1 MNEEE
6 FRRYQSDKDQKNLED
21 KVKRW
26 KQLQP
31 ATYGQGLLPRLMWEY
46 VTTADQ
52 MFVDGHFLGVVLLCA
67 AVTELLLADQVM
79 TRTQMT
85 RGEMEHFGL
94 EQMAILSHRLEIL
107 TDQEKD
113 AIDELRKL
121 RNALI
126 HANAGRL
133 GKMAKKSYGSSYEG
147 LETEFYLSPLSDE
160 TGIRAD
166 ALKYLCFTRDLTFK
180 FYGAQP

>member
-6 FRRYQSDKDQKNLED
+6 FRKYQISRNQKTLD
-21 KVKRW
+21 GKVKRW
-26 KQLQP
+26 KQIQP
-31 ATYGQGLLPRLMWEY
+31 VTYGQPLPKLMWEY
-46 VTTADQ
+46 VTTADD
-52 MFVDGHFLGVVLLCA
+52 MFIDGHFLGVVLLCA

-85 RGEMEHFGL
+85 RDEMGHFGL
-94 EQMAILSHRLEIL
+94 EQMAILSHRLQIL

-126 HANAGRL
+126 HANAGKL
-133 GKMAKKSYGSSYEG
+133 GKMARKSYGDFYEG
-147 LETEFYLSPLSDE
+147 LGTEFYLFPLSDE
-160 TGIRAD
+160 SGVRAD
-166 ALKYLCFTRDLTFK
+166 ALKYLRFTRDLTFR

>member
-6 FRRYQSDKDQKNLED
+6 FRRHQISRDQKTLD
-21 KVKRW
+21 GKVKRW
-26 KQLQP
+26 KQIQP
-31 ATYGQGLLPRLMWEY
+31 VTYGQPLPKLMWEY
-46 VTTADQ
+46 VTTADD
-52 MFVDGHFLGVVLLCA
+52 MFIDGHFLGVVLLCA
-67 AVTELLLADQVM
+67 AVMELLLADRVM

-85 RGEMEHFGL
+85 GDEIKHFGL
-94 EQMAILSHRLEIL
+94 EQMAILSHRLQIL
-107 TDQEKD
+107 TDHEKE

-133 GKMAKKSYGSSYEG
+133 GKMAKKSYGVFYEG
-147 LETEFYLSPLSDE
+147 LETEFYLSPPSDE
-160 TGIRAD
+160 SGIRAD
-166 ALKYLCFTRDLTFK
+166 ALKYLCFTRDLTFR

>member
-6 FRRYQSDKDQKNLED
+6 FRRHQIARDEKTLGGKI
-21 KVKRW
+21 KRW
-26 KQLQP
+26 KQIQP
-31 ATYGQGLLPRLMWEY
+31 VTYGQPLPKLMWEY
-46 VTTADQ
+46 VTTADD
-52 MFVDGHFLGVVLLCA
+52 MFIDGHFLGVVLLCA
-67 AVTELLLADQVM
+67 AVTELLLADRVM

-85 RGEMEHFGL
+85 RDEIEHFGL
-94 EQMAILSHRLEIL
+94 EQMTILSHRLQIL

-133 GKMAKKSYGSSYEG
+133 GKMAKKSYGSLYEG
-147 LETEFYLSPLSDE
+147 LETEFYLVPLSDE
-160 TGIRAD
+160 GGIRAD
-166 ALKYLCFTRDLTFK
+166 ALKYLCFTRDLTFR

>member
-6 FRRYQSDKDQKNLED
+6 FRRHQIDRDQKILD
-21 KVKRW
+21 GKIKRW
-26 KQLQP
+26 KQIQP
-31 ATYGQGLLPRLMWEY
+31 VTYGQPLPKLMWEY
-46 VTTADQ
+46 VITVDG
-52 MFVDGHFLGVVLLCA
+52 MFIDGHFLGVVLLCA
-67 AVTELLLADQVM
+67 AVTELLLADQLM
-79 TRTQMT
+79 ARTQMI
-85 RGEMEHFGL
+85 GDEIEHFGL
-94 EQMAILSHRLEIL
+94 EQMAILSHRLQIL

-133 GKMAKKSYGSSYEG
+133 SKMAKKSYGGFYEG

-160 TGIRAD
+160 SGIRAD
-166 ALKYLCFTRDLTFK
+166 ALKHLCFTRDLTFR

>member
-1 MNEEE
+1 MKEEE
-6 FRRYQSDKDQKNLED
+6 FRKYQIARDGKTLDGKI
-21 KVKRW
+21 KRW
-26 KQLQP
+26 KQIQP
-31 ATYGQGLLPRLMWEY
+31 LTYGQPLPKLMWEY
-46 VTTADQ
+46 VATADE
-52 MFVDGHFLGVVLLCA
+52 MFIDGHFLGVILLST
-67 AVTELLLADQVM
+67 AVMELLLADQLM
-79 TRTQMT
+79 ARAQMT
-85 RGEMEHFGL
+85 RSETEHFGL
-94 EQMAILSHRLEIL
+94 EQMTILSHRLQIL

-133 GKMAKKSYGSSYEG
+133 DKMAKKSYGGFHKG

-160 TGIRAD
+160 SGIRAD
-166 ALKYLCFTRDLTFK
+166 ALKYLCFTRDLTFR